1 MLQPSHPLSKT
12 LSIGPLHTFLSQA
25 GLYLLAQQKLEKIY
39 ATKLP
44 LSKEE
49 QVRHV
54 ISMSTRE
61 RDNVSQKLI
70 WYQKMGRMVT
80 LVTELVFP
88 LAALSISLR

>member
-1 MLQPSHPLSKT
+1 MQQELEEIKATTT
-12 LSIGPLHTFLSQA
+12 LSLN
-25 GLYLLAQQKLEKIY
+25 
-39 ATKLP
+39 
-44 LSKEE
+44 KEP
-49 QVRHV
+49 VRHV
-54 ISMSTRE
+54 IPMSYRE